1 MIVANT
7 FTVAC
12 LGSKHVTENNFE
24 NKARMY
30 VCGDFLVLAPN
41 TVASDILILDMV
53 AYRVIFLGI
62 IGTMIL
68 ILWRLRC

>member
-12 LGSKHVTENNFE
+12 LGSKHVTE

-53 AYRVIFLGI
+53 AYRVIFLEI

-68 ILWRLRC
+68 ILWQLRC